1 VQLSKRR
8 EPGIAQSALFQRGL
22 FMIVSS
28 CAADSCSHSAG
39 YFQNLVQDLS
49 DSKIRQ
55 VAASAPGT
63 SMARASRT
71 RHVVPVDE

>member
-1 VQLSKRR
+1 
-8 EPGIAQSALFQRGL
+8 
-22 FMIVSS
+22 MIVSS

-39 YFQNLVQDLS
+39 YLQNLVQDLS
-49 DSKIRQ
+49 DSKMRQ

-63 SMARASRT
+63 SIARASRT

>member
-1 VQLSKRR
+1 
-8 EPGIAQSALFQRGL
+8 
-22 FMIVSS
+22 MIVRS

-39 YFQNLVQDLS
+39 YLQNLVHERS

-55 VAASAPGT
+55 VDASAPGT

>member
-1 VQLSKRR
+1 MPR
-8 EPGIAQSALFQRGL
+8 IDQSAPFHRGL
-22 FMIVSS
+22 FMIVRS

-39 YFQNLVQDLS
+39 YLQNLVHDRS

-55 VAASAPGT
+55 VGASAPGT